1 MNEDLLI
8 FFLLQK
14 LNAIPLAYRCRKQSE
29 EPKFA
34 AKLLR
39 NPVWQF
45 CHVFSQNLMKVNYS
59 TYSRKQHL
67 A

>member
-39 NPVWQF
+39 NPV
-45 CHVFSQNLMKVNYS
+45 
-59 TYSRKQHL
+59 
-67 A
+67 